1 MDRPK
6 VAIIILNWN
15 RKDDTL
21 ACLRSLDRVAY
32 EEREILVVDNHSTD
46 GSVDAFRENYPGIEI
61 IENDKN
67 LGYAAGNNVGIRRAM
82 ENAADVILL
91 LNNDTEVE
99 PGFLGAMVDV
109 LESDAHIGAVGPKIY
124 YFSEPGVLWATGDME
139 GLGQRDVGQFN
150 SVREVRWIVGCAFL
164 MKIDVVKKIGLLDED
179 LFLYGEEDEY
189 CTRMARAG
197 FKMYYVPGSV
207 VRHKVPYRPEG
218 DHTKPYQVYYISRN
232 AVIIRRKKFKTLRF
246 CISLAKYLSLDVP
259 RSILKYVRVR
269 RVDLIRPALKGV
281 FDGLLW
287 CTGLK
292 KAGENTDII
301 KTTRPS
307 S

>member
-1 MDRPK
+1 MKAECGGGLAMDRPK

-150 SVREVRWIVGCAFL
+150 SVSRGQVDRWLRVP
-164 MKIDVVKKIGLLDED
+164 DED
-179 LFLYGEEDEY
+179 
-189 CTRMARAG
+189 R
-197 FKMYYVPGSV
+197 
-207 VRHKVPYRPEG
+207 
-218 DHTKPYQVYYISRN
+218 
-232 AVIIRRKKFKTLRF
+232 RRKK
-246 CISLAKYLSLDVP
+246 D
-259 RSILKYVRVR
+259 
-269 RVDLIRPALKGV
+269 RPAGRGLVLVWRGRRILYQ
-281 FDGLLW
+281 DGSGRFQDVLCAWL
-287 CTGLK
+287 CGP
-292 KAGENTDII
+292 A
-301 KTTRPS
+301 
-307 S
+307 